1 MANMTKLALFRQCAI
16 LFRTIP
22 CEEVNAILIYLQ
34 MLETDADKSKF
45 ERIYVQYRGLML
57 RVANSILHNEQDAED
72 TIHQAFLAILNN
84 LDKISAVDCPE
95 TQSYI
100 VIITEHK
107 AIDLIRDRKKVV
119 NIGDDET
126 ELGLEVP
133 MPGDSP
139 LADALAKLPPRY
151 REVLLLRFDNGY
163 STREIA
169 AMLGMEHGAVQ
180 KLIWRAK
187 DALEKHMEEDAV

>member
-107 AIDLIRDRKKVV
+107 ASCRRATVRCCSCV
-119 NIGDDET
+119 STTATARGRSQRCSAWST
-126 ELGLEVP
+126 V
-133 MPGDSP
+133 
-139 LADALAKLPPRY
+139 RY
-151 REVLLLRFDNGY
+151 K
-163 STREIA
+163 S
-169 AMLGMEHGAVQ
+169 
-180 KLIWRAK
+180 
-187 DALEKHMEEDAV
+187 